1 MACFGSIFSLKLF
14 WVVLV
19 QFGFHLGYLGLYW
32 LVLVGFGSF
41 WQVLACFGS
50 LRPFSVFI
58 GEF

>member
-1 MACFGSIFSLKLF
+1 MACFGSIFSLKSF

-19 QFGFHLGYLGLYW
+19 EFGFHLGYFGSYW
-32 LVLVGFGSF
+32 LALAGFGSF
-41 WQVLACFGS
+41 RLVLACFGS